1 MYYIS
6 GSSQLHLALLHS
18 CELVVYLLS
27 TEQNDEGLSY
37 MLNLVYKHSLPR
49 TACNMTWGPFGA
61 TNGTLTIIESS
72 PSPSKKFHVL
82 NVLMYCVQIYTRIL
96 CMCILTRVLSSGG
109 GSFPPP
115 KGKRERRKEGK
126 ERERDREVVG
136 KGSVYIF

>member
-1 MYYIS
+1 MLLTYTYNYYIS

-61 TNGTLTIIESS
+61 TNGMLTIIESP
-72 PSPSKKFHVL
+72 PSLSQQEISCAECFVVL
-82 NVLMYCVQIYTRIL
+82 
-96 CMCILTRVLSSGG
+96 
-109 GSFPPP
+109 P
-115 KGKRERRKEGK
+115 
-126 ERERDREVVG
+126 
-136 KGSVYIF
+136 